1 MRKFKKNEE
10 PFASHLYQSLR
21 KLIQLEKSETNLLL
35 RFCTMKRYDKKVI
48 LIDVGGIEN
57 NIHLIVKGLMRK
69 YIRLEKGEATL
80 QLASEGHVIHSEIS
94 YLKRV
99 PSPVVIETLEPTI
112 LISIQFHEMQRV
124 ISHFPQAEAVC
135 RKLMEAMFIL
145 KDERV
150 YKMLSMTPRERFL
163 DFVNKNPHMLQRV
176 PQKILASY
184 LDIKPETFSRMKHLL
199 RTTSSEL

>member
-10 PFASHLYQSLR
+10 PFATHLFQSL
-21 KLIQLEKSETNLLL
+21 KKVVAVEKSESNLLL
-35 RFCTMKRYDKKVI
+35 RFCTMKRFDKKAI
-48 LIDVGGIEN
+48 LIDVGGMEQH
-57 NIHLIVKGLMRK
+57 IHLIVKGLMRK
-69 YIRLEKGEATL
+69 YIRLEKGEATI
-80 QLASEGHVIHSEIS
+80 QLASEGHIIHSEIS

-112 LISIQFHEMQRV
+112 LISIHFSEMQRIV
-124 ISHFPQAEAVC
+124 SHFPPAEALC
-135 RKLMEAMFIL
+135 RKLMEAMFVL

-150 YKMLSMTPRERFL
+150 YKMLSMSPRERFL

-184 LDIKPETFSRMKHLL
+184 LDIKPETFSRMKHLV
-199 RTTSSEL
+199 RQ

>member
-10 PFASHLYQSLR
+10 PFATHLFQSLR
-21 KLIQLEKSETNLLL
+21 KVVELEKSESNLLL
-35 RFCTMKRYDKKVI
+35 RFCTMKRFDKKTI
-48 LIDVGGIEN
+48 LIDVGGMEN
-57 NIHLIVKGLMRK
+57 HIHLIVKGLMRK
-69 YIRLEKGEATL
+69 YIRLEKGEATI
-80 QLASEGHVIHSEIS
+80 QLASEGHIIHSEIS

-112 LISIQFHEMQRV
+112 MISIQFTEMQRIV
-124 ISHFPQAEAVC
+124 SHFPPAEALC
-135 RKLMEAMFIL
+135 RKLMEAMYVL

-150 YKMLSMTPRERFL
+150 YKMLSMSPRERFL

-184 LDIKPETFSRMKHLL
+184 LDIKPETFSRMKHLI
-199 RTTSSEL
+199 RQSNEL

>member
-10 PFASHLYQSLR
+10 PFATHLFQSLK
-21 KLIQLEKSETNLLL
+21 KLVALEKAESNLLL
-35 RFCTMKRYDKKVI
+35 RFCTMRRFDKKAI
-48 LIDVGGIEN
+48 LIDIGGMEHH
-57 NIHLIVKGLMRK
+57 IHLIVKGLMRK
-69 YIRLEKGEATL
+69 YIRLEKGEATI
-80 QLASEGHVIHSEIS
+80 QLASEGHIIHSEIS

-112 LISIQFHEMQRV
+112 MISIHFSEMQRIV
-124 ISHFPQAEAVC
+124 SHFPPAEALC
-135 RKLMEAMFIL
+135 RKLMEAMFVL

-184 LDIKPETFSRMKHLL
+184 LDIKPETFSRMKHLI
-199 RTTSSEL
+199 RQTHEL